1 MTTRSHKKP
10 MHINVH
16 EAYPNSFKTVFPD
29 TGSHKTYVYEK
40 NIIWKSSAYPDHID
54 RM

>member
-1 MTTRSHKKP
+1 MYMRHTQIHLKQ
-10 MHINVH
+10 
-16 EAYPNSFKTVFPD
+16 SFLIQ
-29 TGSHKTYVYEK
+29 GSHKTYVYEK